1 MTITNLLL
9 EIWALLCE
17 MAPYLLLGFLL
28 AGLMHEYIP
37 HRIYSEYLSRPN
49 FRSVF
54 LAALFGVPLPLCSC
68 GVLPTAMGL
77 RREGGSRGA
86 TVAFLISTPQTGVD
100 SIIATY
106 SLMGLPFAILRP
118 IVAFLTALMG
128 GVLVNQM
135 EGGKEQGAGEK
146 EQGARSKGQE
156 VCIRQDDK
164 QAANVSSCSLHLA
177 PSSLLKALRYAFV
190 EMVGDI
196 GKWLVVGLV
205 IAGLI
210 TTLVPDQWFSAFQD
224 NSLLSI
230 LLVLCISVPM
240 YVCATGSIPIAVALM
255 MKGLTPGAA
264 LVLLMAGPA
273 CNVAS
278 LLVIR
283 KVLGRRTQLIYLAA
297 IVLGA
302 VAFGLGIDYLLPR
315 EWFTSSLIMQSGCCH
330 EHISTFGAVC
340 AAVLLG
346 LLVNAWW
353 HRHSHHHGC
362 DCCNDSCDCCDDEEA
377 NESTLFHIQG
387 MHCSH
392 CATNVERAIRSL
404 DGVTDVDV
412 DLSAGTAR
420 VRGKVDP
427 EAVRQAVEGIGFSVG
442 E

>member
-1 MTITNLLL
+1 M
-9 EIWALLCE
+9 
-17 MAPYLLLGFLL
+17 
-28 AGLMHEYIP
+28 
-37 HRIYSEYLSRPN
+37 S
-49 FRSVF
+49 
-54 LAALFGVPLPLCSC
+54 
-68 GVLPTAMGL
+68 
-77 RREGGSRGA
+77 
-86 TVAFLISTPQTGVD
+86 
-100 SIIATY
+100 
-106 SLMGLPFAILRP
+106 
-118 IVAFLTALMG
+118 
-128 GVLVNQM
+128 
-135 EGGKEQGAGEK
+135 
-146 EQGARSKGQE
+146 
-156 VCIRQDDK
+156 
-164 QAANVSSCSLHLA
+164 LA

-297 IVLGA
+297 IILGA

-362 DCCNDSCDCCDDEEA
+362 DCCNDSCDCCDDDEA

-420 VRGKVDP
+420 VRGKVEP

-442 E
+442 K